1 MPRLHRLTS
10 LSVFL
15 GIGWWLCSAQALAES
30 DLSTLIKTQ
39 LSSHLSANA
48 HIQVFTPESQQPH
61 CPAPELT
68 LTQPGKRLLGRVSLR
83 AQCPD
88 EPPRFVQI
96 SISIPVTYWVAKQTI
111 QAGEV
116 VQAEW
121 LEAREGRQ
129 EQLPRNIIT
138 DLSQLV
144 GLQAVRTLSA
154 GTRMQ
159 AGVVR
164 TPWLVER
171 NATVNVEA
179 QGAGFRISREGTA
192 LENGSL
198 DGQIRVRTDNGEVIR
213 ARITGPNQLQVA
225 L

>member
-1 MPRLHRLTS
+1 MPRPNRLTS
-10 LSVFL
+10 LSLLL
-15 GIGWWLCSAQALAES
+15 GAGWWLCSASAIAGH
-30 DLSTLIKTQ
+30 DLSAQIDTLLRDRLPPNANIQ
-39 LSSHLSANA
+39 LLTATA
-48 HIQVFTPESQQPH
+48 QQPTCAH
-61 CPAPELT
+61 PELA
-68 LTQPGKRLLGRVSLR
+68 LTQPNQRLLGRVSVR
-83 AQCPD
+83 AHCPD
-88 EPPRFVQI
+88 EPARFVQI
-96 SISIPVTYWVAKQTI
+96 SISVPVTYWVAKQTI

-138 DLSQLV
+138 DLNQLV
-144 GLQAVRTLSA
+144 NLQAVRTLSA
-154 GTRMQ
+154 GSRMQ

-171 NATVNVEA
+171 NATVNVQA
-179 QGAGFRISREGTA
+179 QGAGFRISREATA

-198 DGQIRVRTDNGEVIR
+198 DSQIRVRTASGEVIR